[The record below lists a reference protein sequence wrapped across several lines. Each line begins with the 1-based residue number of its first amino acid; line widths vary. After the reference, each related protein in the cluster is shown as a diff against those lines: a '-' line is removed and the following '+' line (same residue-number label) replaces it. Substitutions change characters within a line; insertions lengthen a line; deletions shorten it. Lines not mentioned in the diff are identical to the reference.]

1 MTDRMSEVIR
11 SRQGGAP
18 SDASQAAGGDEPMSE
33 TQAHD
38 LKVLSETAFEPE
50 AFKPHLTRAE
60 AAQRIKA
67 LSAKLRLLDEP
78 PHTL

>member
-1 MTDRMSEVIR
+1 MTD
-11 SRQGGAP
+11 A
-18 SDASQAAGGDEPMSE
+18 
-33 TQAHD
+33 QAHD
-38 LKVLSETAFEPE
+38 LGVLSERALEPE
-50 AFKPHLTRAE
+50 AFKPHLTRTE